1 MKKILFLL
9 IFISISIS
17 SFSQKERWDN
27 APKEL
32 VDLYKSAYKKYR
44 KNEIQEAINDL
55 NIAIE
60 IDSNYRSAYAFR
72 GQLYKGQKLYSKAF
86 SDYSKALE
94 ISDYNSFRTL
104 KEIGYIRFELKEY
117 DESFKIFNK
126 LEKGGVDIGTKY
138 MKAISAYYL
147 GDYQTAIEGF
157 NKSIIFDHQEGN
169 WLGYKG
175 ETKACYFRANSK
187 LKLNKYEEA
196 IKDYNLVISRD
207 DSPYYDKAYYERGL
221 AKKQLNLPYQID
233 FYKSCELGNEIACY
247 QDSSRISEIK
257 LPDPDNILKISFEK
271 LYKKAIY
278 SYEDNI
284 YQYKDL
290 VLKIEKEQFDEGWV
304 QSLEIKASS
313 ITSKYKIVRF
323 TVKNACN
330 PSIITTKNKD
340 GIYRGNSLLIENDPD
355 IYGDEITYLTLLEFN
370 EIEYIQLYE
379 DECGISSV
387 DLIIEFF
394 NLEN

>member
-1 MKKILFLL
+1 MKKILILLLL
-9 IFISISIS
+9 ISSS
-17 SFSQKERWDN
+17 SFSQKESWDN

-32 VDLYKSAYKKYR
+32 VDLYKSAYKKYK
-44 KNEIQEAINDL
+44 KNDIQEAINDL
-55 NIAIE
+55 TIAIE

-86 SDYSKALE
+86 LDYSKSLE

-104 KEIGYIRFELKEY
+104 KDIGYILFELKEY
-117 DESFKIFNK
+117 DESFKIFDK
-126 LEKGGVDIGTKY
+126 LKKKDSLDIGAKY
-138 MKAISAYYL
+138 MRAISAYYL
-147 GDYQTAIEGF
+147 GDYETAIEGF

-169 WLGYKG
+169 WLGYDG

-187 LKLNKYEEA
+187 LKLNKYKEA
-196 IKDYNLVISRD
+196 IKDYNLVISRR
-207 DSPYYDKAYYERGL
+207 DSPYHDKSYYNRGL

-233 FYKSCELGNEIACY
+233 FYKSCELGYEIACY
-247 QDSSRISEIK
+247 QDSSRISKIK

-271 LYKKAIY
+271 LFKKAIY

-284 YQYKDL
+284 YQYKGLD
-290 VLKIEKEQFDEGWV
+290 LKIEKEQFDDGWI

-313 ITSKYKIVRF
+313 ITSKYEIVRF
-323 TVKNACN
+323 TVKNACI
-330 PSIITTKNKD
+330 PSIITTKNKI
-340 GIYRGNSLLIENDPD
+340 GIYRENSLFVENDPE
-355 IYGDEITYLTLLEFN
+355 IYGDEITCLTILNFN
-370 EIEYIQLYE
+370 EIEYIKLYE
-379 DECGISSV
+379 DECGIRNI